1 MDIQW
6 IDTEEKGWETSRQR
20 RHIGSRHGNR
30 QQSTTI
36 LPLTH
41 NDLEMIFLKRELLI
55 FMTVRSIELAVNYN
69 TYCGNLC

>member
-36 LPLTH
+36 LPRTH
-41 NDLEMIFLKRELLI
+41 NDLEMIFIKRELLI
-55 FMTVRSIELAVNYN
+55 FMSQARGKAGSGWSADHPEF
-69 TYCGNLC
+69 